1 MIQNWIQQGSENWTF
16 YNIPLYLRVHGVWGA
31 MKQFWAIL
39 ARVVESYYG
48 SLCQYCQIL
57 QLRLLTDSTKKYL
70 YLKFYLNKKYSAC
83 IVTFR

>member
-39 ARVVESYYG
+39 ARVVEPEYVPD
-48 SLCQYCQIL
+48 
-57 QLRLLTDSTKKYL
+57 TDP
-70 YLKFYLNKKYSAC
+70 NNGRWV
-83 IVTFR
+83 VTWAARISWVGW